1 MQNQHQDVMDPMV
14 VGMMKLEFA
23 FAKHLSMAKI
33 VRRSIV
39 LIGMVAKEVRSAV
52 VMEFVNR
59 GNASACQGLAW
70 QIDLQMRRTFVAMWY
85 VLQTVDLTDA
95 AKMASASVSQAGREQ
110 HAESHNVKMTAMGT
124 ACVFSRSLTCL
135 AHVVV
140 RKITC
145 HPPAPSGASQR

>member
-1 MQNQHQDVMDPMV
+1 MDLMV

-23 FAKHLSMAKI
+23 FAKHLTMAKI
-33 VRRSIV
+33 VRRNIV

-52 VMEFVNR
+52 VTEFVNR
-59 GNASACQGLAW
+59 GNAFACQGLAW
-70 QIDLQMRRTFVAMWY
+70 QIDQRRTFVAMWC

-110 HAESHNVKMTAMGT
+110 HAESHNVKMSAMGM
-124 ACVFSRSLTCL
+124 ACAFFRSLTCL

-145 HPPAPSGASQR
+145 HPPAPSGGSQR